1 MDPDDVQP
9 VEKVR
14 TEQPPLHL
22 LLQIAVSGHQ
32 QTEIQLNALGAGHPL
47 DGLFLNEL
55 QQLGLNM
62 RRQLSDLIQ
71 KQGTVVGQLDL
82 TNLTG
87 RGRAGKGS
95 LFIAEQLGFNEVFM
109 EHRAVDL
116 DKGAVGPVADGVDGL
131 GHRAFAHAGL
141 PGDENVGLRVGGV
154 QDQCP
159 QPLHGRAL
167 HHQIRGGGPE
177 PQFRDLLRILLQ
189 GVL

>member
-1 MDPDDVQP
+1 
-9 VEKVR
+9 
-14 TEQPPLHL
+14 
-22 LLQIAVSGHQ
+22 
-32 QTEIQLNALGAGHPL
+32 
-47 DGLFLNEL
+47 
-55 QQLGLNM
+55 M

-71 KQGTVVGQLDL
+71 KQGAVVGQFDL

-131 GHRAFAHAGL
+131 GHCAFAHAGL
-141 PGDENVGLRVGGV
+141 PGDENIGLRVGGI

-159 QPLHGRAL
+159 
-167 HHQIRGGGPE
+167 
-177 PQFRDLLRILLQ
+177 
-189 GVL
+189 